1 MVSGES
7 LHQRPWTLSGPDPP
21 PPPIAHLPLMVG
33 QPRGAQRPC
42 ICPSSRS
49 GAPPPPPLP
58 ADPRSGAGRARMG
71 AKGRPSGK
79 PLTLEA
85 SVLLSSQWPQL
96 WTLYQEGWWPRWAEG
111 RGQPHLTVA
120 AAGNPSLGEASGPQ
134 PRRGVSRHGCWAS
147 RRRLLN
153 PPSKAAQVRV
163 SRTSMVWPGWAGLCG
178 ELAEA
183 RSTNRL
189 CQASALGRGP
199 RLSALAAPP
208 GARAQG
214 LEPGERRWLDSVQ
227 HEGRGAGGWALSR
240 EVWFSHS
247 SQEGKTGVS
256 PTLWAPDGWKAQSH
270 PHGL

>member
-1 MVSGES
+1 
-7 LHQRPWTLSGPDPP
+7 
-21 PPPIAHLPLMVG
+21 
-33 QPRGAQRPC
+33 
-42 ICPSSRS
+42 
-49 GAPPPPPLP
+49 
-58 ADPRSGAGRARMG
+58 MG

-85 SVLLSSQWPQL
+85 SVLLSSQRPQL
-96 WTLYQEGWWPRWAEG
+96 WTLYQEGWWATVG
-111 RGQPHLTVA
+111 RGQRSAPPDHGSCWESQPRGGLWVPTQERGEQA
-120 AAGNPSLGEASGPQ
+120 RLLGISQAPPQ
-134 PRRGVSRHGCWAS
+134 P
-147 RRRLLN
+147 
-153 PPSKAAQVRV
+153 AQQSSPGRV